1 MTLTTEEE
9 ISIGPRRIDLIVG
22 GALLGITPCAS
33 PVRDTDVGEFDVLQI
48 VSAHRD
54 LGGTE
59 VSGLDDGWLPR

>member
-1 MTLTTEEE
+1 MTTEAG
-9 ISIGPRRIDLIVG
+9 ISIGPGKIDLIIG

-59 VSGLDDGWLPR
+59 VLGLDDGWLPR